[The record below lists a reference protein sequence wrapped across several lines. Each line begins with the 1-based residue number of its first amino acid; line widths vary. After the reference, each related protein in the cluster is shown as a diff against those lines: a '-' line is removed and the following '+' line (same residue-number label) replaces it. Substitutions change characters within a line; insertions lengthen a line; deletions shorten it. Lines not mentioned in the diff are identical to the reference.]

1 MLRYFILHRAAPW
14 RCLPKEAKPFYKLYY
29 YYGFLNSDEF

>member
-1 MLRYFILHRAAPW
+1 MLRYFFYTGQPLGDACR
-14 RCLPKEAKPFYKLYY
+14 KKAKPFYKLYY